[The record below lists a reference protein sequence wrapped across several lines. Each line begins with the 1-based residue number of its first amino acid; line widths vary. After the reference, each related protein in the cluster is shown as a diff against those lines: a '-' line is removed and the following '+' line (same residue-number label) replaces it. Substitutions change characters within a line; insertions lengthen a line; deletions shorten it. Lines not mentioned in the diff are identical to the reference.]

1 MCVERVHRLM
11 MATLLIVSLLLFF
24 AGYELFT
31 LAIIGF
37 MSFMLVVWGVFDF
50 CPAVKILSKFMPRC
64 RAK

>member
-1 MCVERVHRLM
+1 M

-64 RAK
+64 SAK